1 MCSSVYYFLLI
12 SVYFFHK
19 VGEKMFVDLAI
30 RDFFM
35 EMWGVLKGIN
45 WITDI
50 LDIALVAVILY
61 SAIKLIRDS
70 KAMQLVKGILLL
82 AVLFAVVTL
91 LKMQASSYLF
101 SMLFGNLLLI
111 LVIVF
116 TPEIRNAL
124 ESVGRTSVFNIGNL
138 LQIGKDDSGKQ
149 EEMTIT
155 INAVCKEVSE
165 LSDTKTGALIV
176 LEKETNLGEII
187 KTGTII
193 DASVTPELLGNI
205 FYPKAPLHDGA
216 VIIRNSRVA
225 AAGCI
230 LPLTFNSNISRE
242 LGTRHRAAI
251 GMSEES
257 DAIIVVVSEETGA
270 ISFAYKGRLK
280 HGISESELR
289 EILTNQ
295 FLSAE
300 KVERDSRHS
309 RKKNKEEK

>member
-1 MCSSVYYFLLI
+1 MTFLT
-12 SVYFFHK
+12 VK
-19 VGEKMFVDLAI
+19 DLLT
-30 RDFFM
+30 
-35 EMWGVLKGIN
+35 EMWGVLKGFN
-45 WITDI
+45 WITDL
-50 LDIALVAVILY
+50 LDIALVAFILY
-61 SAIKLIRDS
+61 GAFKLIRDS
-70 KAMQLVKGILLL
+70 KAMQLVKGIVLL
-82 AVLFAVVTL
+82 AVLFAIVTV

-124 ESVGRTSVFNIGNL
+124 ESVGRTPVSKLGNIFQLGR
-138 LQIGKDDSGKQ
+138 DDSKTQ
-149 EEMTIT
+149 EQMNFT

-165 LSDTKTGALIV
+165 LSDTKTGAIIV
-176 LEKETNLGEII
+176 LEKQTNLGEVI
-187 KTGTII
+187 KTGTLV

-216 VIIRNSRVA
+216 VIIRENRIA

-251 GMSEES
+251 GLSEES
-257 DAIIVVVSEETGA
+257 DAIIVVVSEETGS

-280 HGISESELR
+280 HGISEGELR

-300 KVERDSRHS
+300 KVDRDSRRS
-309 RKKNKEEK
+309 RKKNKEEGK

>member
-1 MCSSVYYFLLI
+1 MFVFLPQSTVFYFL
-12 SVYFFHK
+12 K
-19 VGEKMFVDLAI
+19 AGEKMVTLLSFSDLI
-30 RDFFM
+30 N
-35 EMWGVLKGIN
+35 EMWGVLKGFN
-45 WITDI
+45 WLTDL

-61 SAIKLIRDS
+61 GAIKLIRDS

-124 ESVGRTSVFNIGNL
+124 ESVGRTSVFNLGNI
-138 LQIGKDDSGKQ
+138 LQIGRDDAKKQ
-149 EEMTIT
+149 EEMNIT
-155 INAVCKEVSE
+155 INSVCKVVSD

-176 LEKETNLGEII
+176 FEKDTNLGEII
-187 KTGTII
+187 KTGTIV
-193 DASVTPELLGNI
+193 DAEVSPELLGNI

-257 DAIIVVVSEETGA
+257 DAIIVIVSEETGS

-280 HGISESELR
+280 HGISEGELR

-300 KVERDSRHS
+300 KVERDSRRM
-309 RKKNKEEK
+309 RKKNKEEGK

>member
-1 MCSSVYYFLLI
+1 MLSFLPYKAVL
-12 SVYFFHK
+12 FFRK
-19 VGEKMFVDLAI
+19 VGEKMLINLTINDLLT
-30 RDFFM
+30 

-61 SAIKLIRDS
+61 GAIKLIRDS
-70 KAMQLVKGILLL
+70 KAMQLVKGILFL
-82 AVLFAVVTL
+82 AVLFALVTV

-138 LQIGKDDSGKQ
+138 LQIGKDDSRIQ
-149 EEMTIT
+149 EQMTFT

-165 LSDTKTGALIV
+165 LSDSKTGALIV
-176 LEKETNLGEII
+176 FEKDTNLGEII
-187 KTGTII
+187 KTGTLI

-300 KVERDSRHS
+300 KVEKDSRRS

>member
-1 MCSSVYYFLLI
+1 MSV
-12 SVYFFHK
+12 V
-19 VGEKMFVDLAI
+19 LANNEGAAWHC
-30 RDFFM
+30 R
-35 EMWGVLKGIN
+35 W
-45 WITDI
+45 
-50 LDIALVAVILY
+50 
-61 SAIKLIRDS
+61 
-70 KAMQLVKGILLL
+70 QGILLL

-101 SMLFGNLLLI
+101 SILFGNLLLI

-138 LQIGKDDSGKQ
+138 LQIGKEDSKKQ
-149 EEMTIT
+149 EQMTIT

-165 LSDTKTGALIV
+165 LSDSKTGALIV
-176 LEKETNLGEII
+176 FEKDTNLGEVI
-187 KTGTII
+187 KTGTAI
-193 DASVTPELLGNI
+193 DASVTPELLGTI

-300 KVERDSRHS
+300 KVEKDSKRS

>member
-1 MCSSVYYFLLI
+1 MCGNIVFLPYKAVL
-12 SVYFFHK
+12 FFRK
-19 VGEKMFVDLAI
+19 VGEKMMIGLSISDLLN
-30 RDFFM
+30 

-45 WITDI
+45 WITDV

-61 SAIKLIRDS
+61 GAIKLIRDS
-70 KAMQLVKGILLL
+70 KAMQLVKGILFL
-82 AVLFAVVTL
+82 AVLFAIVTL

-124 ESVGRTSVFNIGNL
+124 ESVGRTSVFNLGNI
-138 LQIGKDDSGKQ
+138 LQIGKEDSKKQ
-149 EEMTIT
+149 EEMTFT
-155 INAVCKEVSE
+155 INAVCKEVSD
-165 LSDTKTGALIV
+165 LSDNKIGALIV
-176 LEKETNLGEII
+176 FEKDTNLGEII
-187 KTGTII
+187 KTGTRI

-205 FYPKAPLHDGA
+205 FFPKAPLHDGA

-300 KVERDSRHS
+300 KVEKDTKRS

>member
-1 MCSSVYYFLLI
+1 M
-12 SVYFFHK
+12 
-19 VGEKMFVDLAI
+19 
-30 RDFFM
+30 
-35 EMWGVLKGIN
+35 
-45 WITDI
+45 
-50 LDIALVAVILY
+50 
-61 SAIKLIRDS
+61 
-70 KAMQLVKGILLL
+70 
-82 AVLFAVVTL
+82 
-91 LKMQASSYLF
+91 
-101 SMLFGNLLLI
+101 

-124 ESVGRTSVFNIGNL
+124 ESVGRTSVFNLGNF
-138 LQIGKDDSGKQ
+138 LQIGRDDLKRQ
-149 EEMTIT
+149 EQMNIT

-165 LSDTKTGALIV
+165 LSDSKTGALIV
-176 LEKETNLGEII
+176 FEKDTNLGEII

-193 DASVTPELLGNI
+193 DAKVTPELLGNI

-230 LPLTFNSNISRE
+230 LPLTFNSNIGRE

-257 DAIIVVVSEETGA
+257 DAIIVIVSEESGS

-280 HGISESELR
+280 HGISEGELR

-300 KVERDSRHS
+300 KVDRDSKR
-309 RKKNKEEK
+309 RKKNKEEGK

>member
-1 MCSSVYYFLLI
+1 MQECFYFLLI
-12 SVYFFHK
+12 SVYFFRK

-138 LQIGKDDSGKQ
+138 IQIGKDDSGKQ

-155 INAVCKEVSE
+155 INAVCKEVSD

-193 DASVTPELLGNI
+193 DASVSPELLGNI

-300 KVERDSRHS
+300 KVERDSRRS

>member
-1 MCSSVYYFLLI
+1 MLSFLPYKAVL
-12 SVYFFHK
+12 FFRK
-19 VGEKMFVDLAI
+19 VGEKMLINLTINDLLT
-30 RDFFM
+30 

-61 SAIKLIRDS
+61 GAIKLIRDS
-70 KAMQLVKGILLL
+70 KAMQLVKGILFL
-82 AVLFAVVTL
+82 AVLFALVTV

-138 LQIGKDDSGKQ
+138 LQIGKDDSKIQ
-149 EEMTIT
+149 EQMTFT

-165 LSDTKTGALIV
+165 LSDSKTGALIV
-176 LEKETNLGEII
+176 FEKDTNLGEII
-187 KTGTII
+187 KTGTLI

-300 KVERDSRHS
+300 KVEKDSRRS

>member
-295 FLSAE
+295 LLSAE

>member
-1 MCSSVYYFLLI
+1 MIIALTIKDVI
-12 SVYFFHK
+12 N
-19 VGEKMFVDLAI
+19 
-30 RDFFM
+30 
-35 EMWGVLKGIN
+35 EMWGVLKGFN
-45 WITDI
+45 WLTDL
-50 LDIALVAVILY
+50 LDIVLVAFILY
-61 SAIKLIRDS
+61 GAFKLIRDS

-82 AVLFAVVTL
+82 AVLYAVVTL

-101 SMLFGNLLLI
+101 SILFGNLFLM

-124 ESVGRTSVFNIGNL
+124 ESVGRTSVFNLGNF
-138 LQIGKDDSGKQ
+138 LQIGRDDLKRQ
-149 EEMTIT
+149 EQMNIT

-165 LSDTKTGALIV
+165 LSDSKTGALIV
-176 LEKETNLGEII
+176 FEKDTNLGEII

-193 DASVTPELLGNI
+193 DAKVTPELLGNI

-230 LPLTFNSNISRE
+230 LPLTFNSNIGRE

-257 DAIIVVVSEETGA
+257 DAIIVIVSEESGS

-280 HGISESELR
+280 HGISEGELR

-300 KVERDSRHS
+300 KVDRDSKR
-309 RKKNKEEK
+309 RKKNKEEGK

>member
-1 MCSSVYYFLLI
+1 MLINLTINDLLT
-12 SVYFFHK
+12 
-19 VGEKMFVDLAI
+19 
-30 RDFFM
+30 

-61 SAIKLIRDS
+61 GAIKLIRDS
-70 KAMQLVKGILLL
+70 KAMQLVKGILFL
-82 AVLFAVVTL
+82 AVLFALVTV

-138 LQIGKDDSGKQ
+138 LQIGKDDSKIQ
-149 EEMTIT
+149 EQMTFT

-165 LSDTKTGALIV
+165 LSDSKTGALIV
-176 LEKETNLGEII
+176 FEKDTNLGEII
-187 KTGTII
+187 KTGTLI

-300 KVERDSRHS
+300 KVEKDSRRS

>member
-1 MCSSVYYFLLI
+1 MQECFYFLLF
-12 SVYFFHK
+12 SVYFFHE

-30 RDFFM
+30 RDLFM

-82 AVLFAVVTL
+82 AVLFAAVTL

-155 INAVCKEVSE
+155 INAVCKEVSD

-193 DASVTPELLGNI
+193 DASVSPELLGNI

-280 HGISESELR
+280 HGVSESELR

-300 KVERDSRHS
+300 KVERDSRRS

>member
-1 MCSSVYYFLLI
+1 MFFSGAYYGA
-12 SVYFFHK
+12 FFCK
-19 VGEKMFVDLAI
+19 VGDKMLIGLTI
-30 RDFFM
+30 RDVLT

-45 WITDI
+45 WITDL

-61 SAIKLIRDS
+61 GTIKLIRDS

-101 SMLFGNLLLI
+101 SILFGNLLLI

-138 LQIGKDDSGKQ
+138 LQIGKEDSKKQ
-149 EEMTIT
+149 EQMTIT

-165 LSDTKTGALIV
+165 LSDSKTGALIV
-176 LEKETNLGEII
+176 FEKDTNLGEVI
-187 KTGTII
+187 KTGTAI
-193 DASVTPELLGNI
+193 DASVTPELLGTI

-300 KVERDSRHS
+300 KVEKDSKRS

>member
-1 MCSSVYYFLLI
+1 
-12 SVYFFHK
+12 
-19 VGEKMFVDLAI
+19 
-30 RDFFM
+30 
-35 EMWGVLKGIN
+35 
-45 WITDI
+45 
-50 LDIALVAVILY
+50 
-61 SAIKLIRDS
+61 
-70 KAMQLVKGILLL
+70 
-82 AVLFAVVTL
+82 
-91 LKMQASSYLF
+91 
-101 SMLFGNLLLI
+101 LLI

-124 ESVGRTSVFNIGNL
+124 ESVGRTSVFSIGNL
-138 LQIGKDDSGKQ
+138 LQIGKDDSKKQ
-149 EEMTIT
+149 EQMTFT

-165 LSDTKTGALIV
+165 LSDSKIGALIV
-176 LEKETNLGEII
+176 FEKDTNLGEVI
-187 KTGTII
+187 KTGTAI
-193 DASVTPELLGNI
+193 DASVTPELLGTI

-257 DAIIVVVSEETGA
+257 DAIIVVVSEETGS

-300 KVERDSRHS
+300 KVERDSRRS

>member
-300 KVERDSRHS
+300 KVERDSRRL

>member
-1 MCSSVYYFLLI
+1 MTFLTL
-12 SVYFFHK
+12 
-19 VGEKMFVDLAI
+19 
-30 RDFFM
+30 RDNM
-35 EMWGVLKGIN
+35 NEVWGVLKGFN
-45 WITDI
+45 WITDL
-50 LDIALVAVILY
+50 LDIVLVAFILY
-61 SAIKLIRDS
+61 GAIKLIRDS

-82 AVLFAVVTL
+82 AVLFALVTL

-124 ESVGRTSVFNIGNL
+124 ESVGRTSVFNLGNL
-138 LQIGKDDSGKQ
+138 LSIGGEDSKRREQ
-149 EEMTIT
+149 MTIA
-155 INAVCKEVSE
+155 INAVCKEVSD
-165 LSDTKTGALIV
+165 LSNTKTGALIV
-176 LEKETNLGEII
+176 FEKDTNLGEII
-187 KTGTII
+187 KTGTNI

-257 DAIIVVVSEETGA
+257 DAVCVVVSEETGA

-280 HGISESELR
+280 HDISENELR
-289 EILTNQ
+289 EVLSNQ
-295 FLSAE
+295 FLSADRFE
-300 KVERDSRHS
+300 KESR
-309 RKKNKEEK
+309 RIRRKNKEESNNG